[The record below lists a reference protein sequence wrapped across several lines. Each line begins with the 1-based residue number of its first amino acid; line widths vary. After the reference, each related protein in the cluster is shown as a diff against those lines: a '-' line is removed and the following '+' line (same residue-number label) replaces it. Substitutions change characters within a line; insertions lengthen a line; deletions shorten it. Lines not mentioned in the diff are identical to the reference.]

1 MIRQHTPV
9 PAERFSATPAEVESQ
24 SAALMVKTTA
34 GQRISATGRDPNW
47 Q

>member
-1 MIRQHTPV
+1 MCQHMPI
-9 PAERFSATPAEVESQ
+9 PAERFSAAPAEVESQ

-34 GQRISATGRDPNW
+34 GQRISAAERDLNC